1 MLRPKTCIDIRQSR
15 RISSYRRL
23 APVIYLGR
31 SPRRRLSFRPFVTGI
46 LAVFVCGV
54 LLFGSAAAPSIT
66 NQTFAAPTNGQDAVR
81 EREALTAELRRLE
94 AEMAA
99 QEATITQLKGQGK
112 TLQSEINRLTAESN
126 KLALKIKAVEIS
138 LAKLND
144 EIAENTERIHVTE
157 DKLSLNRSALVKTL
171 QTVYEQDRS
180 TLLEIVLQSN
190 TLSDFFGL
198 VSSFMEVQDGLTAR
212 INVVNALKQDLL
224 DEQEAL
230 ALKKYDT
237 EVLKRVQAKQRVGV
251 EQLKGEK
258 AKLLST
264 TKGQES
270 RYQQLLQETR
280 KTAAQIRNRI
290 FELLGGGELTFAEAY
305 QFAQFAGQ
313 GTGIRPALILAVLD
327 RESALGQ
334 NVGKCSY
341 TTAMHPTR
349 DIPVFLA
356 ITAALGLDPNTV
368 QVSCANRD
376 GLYGG
381 AMGPAQ
387 FIPSTW
393 KLYEEK
399 IAEIS
404 GNRPPSPWRN
414 GDAFL
419 GTALYLKDAYN
430 SSACR
435 SYAAQIPSERQT
447 LQERCAAARYYAG
460 GRWYTYRWVYGEP
473 VVDRANGFERDIE
486 ILAKG

>member
-1 MLRPKTCIDIRQSR
+1 ML
-15 RISSYRRL
+15 
-23 APVIYLGR
+23 A
-31 SPRRRLSFRPFVTGI
+31 I
-46 LAVFVCGV
+46 LVCGV
-54 LLFGSAAAPSIT
+54 LLFGSVVAPGIT
-66 NQTFAAPTNGQDAVR
+66 NQTFAAPTGGEDAVR
-81 EREALTAELRRLE
+81 ERESLTTELRRLE
-94 AEMAA
+94 SEMAE
-99 QEATITQLKGQGK
+99 QEATITKLKSQGK
-112 TLQSEINRLTAESN
+112 TLQSEIGRLTAESN
-126 KLALKIKAVEIS
+126 KLGLKIKAVEVS
-138 LAKLND
+138 LAKLD
-144 EIAENTERIHVTE
+144 SEIVENTGRIRTTE
-157 DKLSLNRSALVKTL
+157 DKLLLNRSALMKTL
-171 QTVYEQDRS
+171 QVVYEQDRL
-180 TLLEIVLQSN
+180 TLLEILLQSN
-190 TLSDFFGL
+190 DLSDFFGS
-198 VSSFMEVQDGLTAR
+198 VSSLMEVQDSLTTR
-212 INVVNALKQDLL
+212 IDVVNALKQDLL

-230 ALKKYDT
+230 ALKKQDT
-237 EVLKRVQAKQRVGV
+237 EVLKRVQAGQRLGV

-270 RYQQLLQETR
+270 RYQELLQETR

-290 FELLGGGELTFAEAY
+290 FELLGGGELTFEEAY

-313 GTGIRPALILAVLD
+313 ATGIRPALILAVLD

-349 DIPVFLA
+349 DIPVFLT
-356 ITAALGLDPNTV
+356 ITAALGLDPATV

-393 KLYEEK
+393 KMYEEK
-399 IAEIS
+399 IVEIS

-414 GDAFL
+414 SDAFL

-447 LQERCAAARYYAG
+447 LQERCAAAQYYAG
-460 GRWYTYRWVYGEP
+460 GRWHTYRWVYGEP
-473 VVDRANGFERDIE
+473 VVDRANSFERDIE